1 MGRLCLACG
10 LAVAVALAG
19 QSARAQD
26 GQTPAEKE
34 LIAVLRSGAPEAD
47 QALACK
53 KLAVIGSA
61 DAVPDLAKLLSNEHL
76 SSWARIPLEVI
87 PGPGADGA
95 LRQAAEKLSGNLLV
109 GVINSIGVRRD
120 AAAVEMLAKK
130 LSAAE
135 PAVAEAAAVALGQI
149 GSAAA
154 TQALRAALAK
164 LSFTA
169 APSMISALTSPNFS
183 KALTRVLVLPS
194 DAA

>member
-10 LAVAVALAG
+10 LAVAVSLAG
-19 QSARAQD
+19 GSARAQD

-61 DAVPDLAKLLSNEHL
+61 DAVPDLAKLLSSEHL
-76 SSWARIPLEVI
+76 SSWARIPLEAI

-120 AAAVEMLAKK
+120 PAAVEMLAKK
-130 LSAAE
+130 LKEQPLRQFQAQPI
-135 PAVAEAAAVALGQI
+135 PALK
-149 GSAAA
+149 
-154 TQALRAALAK
+154 R
-164 LSFTA
+164 
-169 APSMISALTSPNFS
+169 
-183 KALTRVLVLPS
+183 
-194 DAA
+194 